1 MDAFVRPMDRL
12 AEIAAYRPF
21 DDYDEHTV
29 YVAFLKEAPGDK
41 ARDKLAG
48 CVTET
53 DEFHVDGRE
62 VYWLCR
68 TKQRESNFSGSV
80 LERIL
85 GMPATLR
92 NDRTVR
98 RLVTKYSKC
107 K

>member
-12 AEIAAYRPF
+12 AEIAAYHPF
-21 DDYDEHTV
+21 DDYDKHTV
-29 YVAFLKEAPGDK
+29 YIAFLKEAPGRE
-41 ARDKLAG
+41 AREKLAG
-48 CVTET
+48 YVTET
-53 DEFHVDGRE
+53 DEFHVGGRE

-68 TKQRESNFSGSV
+68 TKQWESNFWGSV

-98 RLVTKYSKC
+98 RIVKKYT
-107 K
+107 